1 MNFVTFLVFS
11 QLFQV
16 PLCEFEFDS
25 IRILDECEK
34 DLKLRYMESIY
45 LKFDKQSLNT
55 QEWSIPLNVM

>member
-1 MNFVTFLVFS
+1 MDTN
-11 QLFQV
+11 

-25 IRILDECEK
+25 IKILDKCEQ

-55 QEWSIPLNVM
+55 QEWSIPLNIM